1 MDLRPYSLDF
11 WIGQEVGALIPAISK
26 DCLGVTIRGVESGG
40 VWIECPQLNV
50 SFCCGRTVPEASNI
64 AAKVIAFFPYSQ
76 IVFIATLDRK
86 AMCGPAKVISFNVA
100 KSCASANCNPREGGD
115 DNPEP
120 PIEDRHSAGFGSQPA
135 S

>member
-1 MDLRPYSLDF
+1 MDSKPYALDF
-11 WIGQEVGALIPAISK
+11 WVGQEVGVLIPALCK
-26 DCLGVTIRGVESGG
+26 DCISATIRGVESGG

-50 SFCCGRTVPEASNI
+50 SFCCGRTVPEEWED

-86 AMCGPAKVISFNVA
+86 AMSGPAKVISFNIA
-100 KSCASANCNPREGGD
+100 KSGAPANCNPREGGD
-115 DNPEP
+115 DNPNQ